1 MPFSLAALES
11 TAYTQRTMK
20 YLAYTVAAFI
30 LCAGLLG
37 IVAPERLLSLRH
49 AIASQTGLFV
59 VAVARIAIGIV
70 LIMNAPASRAP
81 KLLQY
86 AGALV
91 LLAGLATPLFGVE
104 RTRAVLDWEA
114 AQRPVF
120 VRLAGVA
127 IVTIGAVFAVILTP
141 RRRAPHAN

>member
-1 MPFSLAALES
+1 MKILAWA
-11 TAYTQRTMK
+11 
-20 YLAYTVAAFI
+20 VAGLV

-37 IVAPERLLSLRH
+37 IVAPEQLLALRSV
-49 AIASQTGLFV
+49 IASQTGLLV
-59 VAVARIAIGIV
+59 IAVIRIAIGIV

-114 AQRPVF
+114 AQRPAF

-127 IVTIGAVFAVILTP
+127 IVAMGGVFAVLLTP
-141 RRRAPHAN
+141 RRRHLPRS